1 MIVWIGMLIAT
12 AAAIYW
18 ARRVFELEA
27 EAEALAEMITE
38 TVKDRDEAYVMIDR
52 LSGR

>member
-12 AAAIYW
+12 AASIYW

-27 EAEALAEMITE
+27 EAEALAEMIAE
-38 TVKDRDEAYVMIDR
+38 TVRDRDEAYVMIDR
-52 LSGR
+52 LSDR

>member
-1 MIVWIGMLIAT
+1 MIVWVGMLIAT

-27 EAEALAEMITE
+27 EAEALAEMISE

-52 LSGR
+52 VSGR

>member
-1 MIVWIGMLIAT
+1 MIVWIGMLVAT
-12 AAAIYW
+12 AAAIHW